1 MFKQLIV
8 VSLALSPLNF
18 FASEKASEI
27 KDAPVAAIQSTESMI
42 QIQKT
47 QDLEQFMCQW
57 VVFTGS
63 SSRFVQEQTYVFD
76 TSLALKAGYVS
87 RRTYL
92 WKSGHGHVLH
102 KVLRSGAR
110 DYTYSLNEKHIKE
123 HNQSL
128 YMRNMTQLEREI
140 ISQALDNGVAQC
152 HIPASE
158 KQEYCG
164 IQ

>member
-1 MFKQLIV
+1 MLKQLIV

-27 KDAPVAAIQSTESMI
+27 KDAPVAAIQSTEGMI

-57 VVFTGS
+57 VVFTGL

-76 TSLALKAGYVS
+76 PSLALKAGYVS
-87 RRTYL
+87 RRTYP
-92 WKSGHGHVLH
+92 WKSGHGQVLH
-102 KVLRSGAR
+102 RVLRSGAR

-128 YMRNMTQLEREI
+128 YMRNMTQLEMEI
-140 ISQALDNGVAQC
+140 ISQALDKGMAKC
-152 HIPASE
+152 HLPAAE
-158 KQEYCG
+158 KRDDCLMQ
-164 IQ
+164 